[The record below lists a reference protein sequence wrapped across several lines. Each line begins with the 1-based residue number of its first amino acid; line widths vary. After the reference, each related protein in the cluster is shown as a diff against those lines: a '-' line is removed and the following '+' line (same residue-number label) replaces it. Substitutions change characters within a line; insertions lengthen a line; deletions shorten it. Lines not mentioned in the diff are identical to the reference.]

1 MSDLTPKQ
9 RQFVLEYAVDLNAK
23 AAAERAGYSQR
34 MAKAIGWELLRKP
47 HVAAAIAAEMAARE
61 KRTRVS
67 ADRVLEQLARMAYYD
82 PRKMFEADGSLKA
95 IGSMDDDEETAL
107 AGFEAVE
114 LVDGSVVRKV
124 RLADRGAALEKL
136 ARHLGLLRERVE
148 LSGPNGDAIRLLVAQ
163 VQNRSTIAPVETLPA
178 ASADDEGSS

>member
-1 MSDLTPKQ
+1 MSDLTPRQKQ
-9 RQFVLEYAVDLNAK
+9 FTVEYVIDLNAK
-23 AAAERAGYSQR
+23 AAAERAGYSKR
-34 MAKAIGWELLRKP
+34 MSKQIGWELLRKP

-67 ADRVLEQLARMAYYD
+67 ADRVLEQLARLAYFD
-82 PRKMFEADGSLKA
+82 PRKMFEADGSLKPIA
-95 IGSMDDDEETAL
+95 SMDDDEAAAL

-136 ARHLGLLRERVE
+136 ARHLGMFRDRVE

-178 ASADDEGSS
+178 AGADDEATR

>member
-23 AAAERAGYSQR
+23 AAAMRAGYSQR

-82 PRKMFEADGSLKA
+82 PRKMFEADGSLKPIA
-95 IGSMDDDEETAL
+95 AMDDDEAAAL
-107 AGFEAVE
+107 AGFETVDLA
-114 LVDGSVVRKV
+114 DGSVVRKV

-136 ARHLGLLRERVE
+136 ARHLGLFADRLTLRGDPENP
-148 LSGPNGDAIRLLVAQ
+148 LTALIKQIQGSG
-163 VQNRSTIAPVETLPA
+163 TILPVEK
-178 ASADDEGSS
+178 EWG